1 MRFAIVNGDRNLSE
15 EEKVKLM
22 NRLVGKER
30 SADGYI
36 NYRTNVPSGLAK
48 WVELLRSDKVV

>member
-1 MRFAIVNGDRNLSE
+1 MSE

-22 NRLVGKER
+22 KRLVGKER